1 MTTNLP
7 VSYPDFVRKLF
18 NRSGD
23 PSKDFTHAILGIK
36 TEIFEYLHATDRIN
50 GVEELGDLAF
60 YVEAL
65 RQVINDYLM
74 EQRLDIIHELDIDAE
89 LKTERAGLATY
100 EPRTAKFEELSSRLN
115 DLLDDAKR
123 WVGYNR
129 EPDSLPAVFL
139 NARGVAAFAQSL
151 GILSDTPTAPE
162 LIIAVNMAKLLKRY
176 PGGDYDQ
183 FRALQR
189 DLSGE
194 RETLET
200 AALG

>member
-89 LKTERAGLATY
+89 LISDLATLATF
-100 EPRTAKFEELSSRLN
+100 EPRTAKFEELSALLN

-139 NARGVAAFAQSL
+139 NARGRDFLGSDRFAVFFFNDCSPFFYF
-151 GILSDTPTAPE
+151 SK
-162 LIIAVNMAKLLKRY
+162 IIRIHKIFGV
-176 PGGDYDQ
+176 
-183 FRALQR
+183 FRLR
-189 DLSGE
+189 VS
-194 RETLET
+194 
-200 AALG
+200 

>member
-1 MTTNLP
+1 MTTLT

-18 NRSGD
+18 NRSDD

-36 TEIFEYLHATDRIN
+36 TEIHEYLHATDRIN
-50 GVEELGDLAF
+50 AIEELGDLAF
-60 YVEAL
+60 YVEAM
-65 RQVINDYLM
+65 RQVINDYLV
-74 EQRLDIIHELDIDAE
+74 EGGYDTIHELDIE
-89 LKTERAGLATY
+89 REMKTDLAILATF
-100 EPRTAKFEELSSRLN
+100 EPRTAKFEELSTLLN

-123 WVGYNR
+123 WVGYGR

-139 NARGVAAFAQSL
+139 SAAGAAAFAQSL
-151 GILSDTPTAPE
+151 GILSETPTEPDH
-162 LIIAVNMAKLLKRY
+162 IKAVNMAKLLKRY

-189 DLSGE
+189 DLDGE
-194 RETLET
+194 RETLEA